1 MTVKVGI
8 AGWIDKSLID
18 SGLFYP
24 MNAKSSEERLQF
36 YASQFSLVE
45 VDSTYYGMPKKEN
58 SDLWVAR
65 TPAGFT
71 FDVKSFSLFT
81 NHPTK
86 PMALPKD
93 IRDQLPEKLR
103 EKNIYIEQMPPELVD
118 VSWERFREALEPLR
132 AAGKLGAVFFQF
144 PPWFLPSSR
153 SLAYVEQCQ
162 ERMYGFQI
170 AVEFRKP
177 EWLDARHLE
186 GTRAFLRTRD
196 IPYIA
201 VDVPQGHKTSMP
213 PAYDVTS
220 SKLAVVR
227 FHGRNHETWELKG
240 APPNLRFRYDY
251 SDQELSEWVPRIK
264 EMEKSAKEVHA
275 LMNNN
280 YSNYSVKN
288 AKQLEKLLAAWQK
301 YGSAQARRP
310 EAARF
315 TDGVIDEPAEDRL
328 RELNES
334 VWQHDRIPA
343 RKSSCANDQSCHPR
357 GRVLW
362 ADGRLGGGEELG
374 PSGCRIDDAD
384 LHTRARQLPA
394 KCVRE
399 AYHRMFGRRVHS

>member
-18 SGLFYP
+18 SRQFYP
-24 MNAKSSEERLQF
+24 MNAKSSEERLNF

-103 EKNIYIEQMPPELVD
+103 EKNIYLEQMPPELVD
-118 VSWERFREALEPLR
+118 ESWDRFRDALEPLR

-162 ERMYGFQI
+162 ERMFGFQV

-177 EWLDARHLE
+177 EWMDARHLE
-186 GTRAFLRTRD
+186 GTIAFLRSRD
-196 IPYIA
+196 IPLVA
-201 VDVPQGHKTSMP
+201 VDVPPGHKTSMP
-213 PAYDVTS
+213 PVYDVTS

-227 FHGRNHETWELKG
+227 FHGRNHDTWDLKG

-251 SDQELSEWVPRIK
+251 KDEELTEWVPRIK

-288 AKQLEKLLAAWQK
+288 AKQLEKLLEAWLK
-301 YGSAQARRP
+301 
-310 EAARF
+310 
-315 TDGVIDEPAEDRL
+315 
-328 RELNES
+328 
-334 VWQHDRIPA
+334 
-343 RKSSCANDQSCHPR
+343 
-357 GRVLW
+357 
-362 ADGRLGGGEELG
+362 
-374 PSGCRIDDAD
+374 
-384 LHTRARQLPA
+384 
-394 KCVRE
+394 
-399 AYHRMFGRRVHS
+399 